1 MNGSLFIV
9 AAPSGAGKTTLVN
22 ALIKALPN
30 TCVSVSY
37 TTRKMRPGEEEGV
50 NYHFVSHDEFK
61 AMLKQRVFL
70 EHAEVFGHYYG
81 TSRVWVEEA
90 RHKGLDV
97 ILEIDWQGAKQVRTQ
112 FVETQSIFILPLAL
126 EVLEA
131 RLQKRHS
138 DNPSVIKERMQ
149 EAKEQISHYNEF
161 DYLIF
166 NDKFEDAVEDLKSI
180 VQCQRLKWRRQAL
193 LRVDTMK
200 KLLS

>member
-1 MNGSLFIV
+1 MKGSLFIV

-37 TTRKMRPGEEEGV
+37 TTRKMRPGEEAGV

-61 AMLKQRVFL
+61 AMLKKHVFL

-81 TSRVWVEEA
+81 TSKVWVEEA
-90 RHKGLDV
+90 LSQGLDV
-97 ILEIDWQGAKQVRTQ
+97 ILEIDWQGAKQVRAQ
-112 FVETQSIFILPLAL
+112 FIETQSIFILPLSLA
-126 EVLEA
+126 VLES

-138 DNPSVIKERMQ
+138 DNVSIIKERMN
-149 EAKEQISHYNEF
+149 EAKEQMSHYNEF

-166 NDKFEDAVEDLKSI
+166 NDKFEEALEDLKSI
-180 VQCQRLKWRRQAL
+180 VRCQRLKWRRHAEF
-193 LRVDTMK
+193 RGDTIK